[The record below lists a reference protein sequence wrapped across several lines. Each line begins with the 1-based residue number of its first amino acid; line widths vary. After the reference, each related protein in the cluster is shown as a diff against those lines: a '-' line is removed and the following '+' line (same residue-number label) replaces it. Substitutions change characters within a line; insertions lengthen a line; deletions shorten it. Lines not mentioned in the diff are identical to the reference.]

1 MNLTP
6 QLGARIGGLVGGQSE
21 SSHTESKAQS
31 IPQLQDQ
38 FSAVNQSTLVVN
50 LKFEQNL
57 DGDALIAASSV
68 FSEIVAKGPTSNKV
82 PENVTDMDI
91 TDTGIDPTF
100 LEALPDDTRREVSN
114 LHIQEQ
120 RPAREE
126 LYAPI
131 QAEVIRSKLERR
143 NTTSGNL
150 DPATFF
156 ASLDPT
162 LSKAVLL
169 DQDKGCISTLPQNI
183 LAEVDALCDRLSLCH
198 HAIRLGHHLKSLLV
212 QELDH
217 SGIVIVNF
225 ENSCSWSELIR
236 KFLGLLQDVTQD
248 FTTIDQKFFAGSN
261 RAIKALVLLE

>member
-57 DGDALIAASSV
+57 DGNALIAASSV

-100 LEALPDDTRREVSN
+100 LEALLDDTRREVSN

-126 LYAPI
+126 LYAPVPSSI
-131 QAEVIRSKLERR
+131 TEVIRSKLERR
-143 NTTSGNL
+143 NTTSGSATLALSGSEDL

-169 DQDKGCISTLPQNI
+169 DQDKGYISTLPQNI

-198 HAIRLGHHLKSLLV
+198 HAIRSCGPLSGLATTGGASQIGTSSKKSLELV
-212 QELDH
+212 RLEDLR
-217 SGIVIVNF
+217 SSPNPFAVT
-225 ENSCSWSELIR
+225 SYR
-236 KFLGLLQDVTQD
+236 KSL
-248 FTTIDQKFFAGSN
+248 
-261 RAIKALVLLE
+261 

>member
-57 DGDALIAASSV
+57 DGNALIAASSV

-82 PENVTDMDI
+82 PENVTDSHDQWCRN
-91 TDTGIDPTF
+91 PTF
-100 LEALPDDTRREVSN
+100 LEALLDDTRREVSN

-143 NTTSGNL
+143 NTTSGSATLALSGSEDL

-169 DQDKGCISTLPQNI
+169 DQDKGYISTLPQNI

-198 HAIRLGHHLKSLLV
+198 HAIRSCGPLSGLATTGGASQIGTSSKKSLDLRSSPNPFAV
-212 QELDH
+212 T
-217 SGIVIVNF
+217 SY
-225 ENSCSWSELIR
+225 R
-236 KFLGLLQDVTQD
+236 KSL
-248 FTTIDQKFFAGSN
+248 
-261 RAIKALVLLE
+261 